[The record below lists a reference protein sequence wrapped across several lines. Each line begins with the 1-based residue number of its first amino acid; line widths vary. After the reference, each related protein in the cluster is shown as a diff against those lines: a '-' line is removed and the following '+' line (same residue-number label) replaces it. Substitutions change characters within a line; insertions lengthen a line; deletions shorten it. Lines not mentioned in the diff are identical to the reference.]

1 MSIDPVLERA
11 VLAEMAFRSR
21 RARHPTLA
29 RAAAEGIHR
38 GNHDLL
44 DHLRRVARAVP
55 PRFRRV
61 AWLHHA
67 WDVAAGQQDLASVG
81 LTPSERAAIEL
92 LAEADL
98 PAPGCKELQRLY
110 AIAREPGGTGHIAR
124 VVAGASLWERLAHTP
139 AAGED
144 QTRLRLLTDP
154 RFAICR

>member
-11 VLAEMAFRSR
+11 VLAEMAFRGR
-21 RARHPTLA
+21 RARQPTLA
-29 RAAAEGIHR
+29 RAVAEGIHR

-44 DHLRRVARAVP
+44 DHLLSVARAVP

-67 WDVAAGQQDLASVG
+67 RDVAAGPRDLASVG
-81 LTPSERAAIEL
+81 LTASERAAIEL
-92 LAEADL
+92 LSELDL
-98 PAPGCKELQRLY
+98 PTPGRKELQRLY

-124 VVAGASLWERLAHTP
+124 VVAGASLWERLAHAP

-144 QTRLRLLTDP
+144 QARLRLLTDP
-154 RFAICR
+154 RFATCR